1 MTQLWPRIRPQGWP
15 LLKQAERT
23 CGWVLAEA
31 AAALSAAGVAD
42 PRRQA
47 RRLVSGALAIPQPDI
62 FGHPDCAL
70 DEQQISRVRA
80 LLRRMIAGEP
90 LSRIFERREFWGL
103 EFSLSAD
110 TLDPRPETETVI
122 EAVVRRVPDRSTPR
136 RLLDLGTGTGCLLL
150 ALLTEFPA
158 ARGVGIDIAEGAV
171 STAARNAVKLGLAER
186 ARFAVGDWATAVSG
200 KFDAIL
206 ANPPYIAN
214 GALALLPP
222 EVACYDPWRA
232 LDGGEDGL
240 QSHRAIAEAA
250 SRLLSP
256 HGIFAT
262 EIGAGQEDA
271 VTAIMKQNSLIVDDI
286 EKDLAGIPRVV
297 IAHPSPHGRE
307 DRKRLECAAVPSRLP
322 ALGGRVSRD
331 TKRESPT

>member
-1 MTQLWPRIRPQGWP
+1 
-15 LLKQAERT
+15 LKQAERT

-47 RRLVSGALAIPQPDI
+47 RRLVSEALAIPQPDI

-80 LLRRMIAGEP
+80 LLRRMVAGEP

-110 TLDPRPETETVI
+110 TLDPRPDTETVI
-122 EAVVRRVPDRSTPR
+122 AAVLRRAPDRSAPL

-150 ALLTEFPA
+150 ALLAEFPEA
-158 ARGVGIDIAEGAV
+158 SGVGIDIAEGAV
-171 STAARNAVKLGLAER
+171 RTAARNAVQLGLAHR
-186 ARFAVGDWATAVSG
+186 ARFFVGDWATAVSG

-206 ANPPYIAN
+206 ANPPYIVSE
-214 GALALLPP
+214 ALALLPR
-222 EVACYDPWRA
+222 EVACHDPCRA

-240 QSHRAIAEAA
+240 RSHRAIAEAA
-250 SRLLSP
+250 LGLLSP
-256 HGIFAT
+256 DGILAT
-262 EIGAGQEDA
+262 EIGAGQVDSII
-271 VTAIMKQNSLIVDDI
+271 AIMRENSLVVDGI
-286 EKDLAGIPRVV
+286 EKDLAGIARCV
-297 IAHPSPHGRE
+297 IASR
-307 DRKRLECAAVPSRLP
+307 AA
-322 ALGGRVSRD
+322 
-331 TKRESPT
+331 

>member
-1 MTQLWPRIRPQGWP
+1 M
-15 LLKQAERT
+15 
-23 CGWVLAEA
+23 
-31 AAALSAAGVAD
+31 
-42 PRRQA
+42 
-47 RRLVSGALAIPQPDI
+47 VSGVLAIPQPDI

-122 EAVVRRVPDRSTPR
+122 EAVLRREPDRSAPR
-136 RLLDLGTGTGCLLL
+136 WLLDLGTGTGCLLL
-150 ALLTEFPA
+150 ALLAEFPA

-171 STAARNAVKLGLAER
+171 RTAAHNAVTLGLAER
-186 ARFAVGDWATAVSG
+186 ARFVVGDWATAVSG

-206 ANPPYIAN
+206 ANPPYIASE
-214 GALALLPP
+214 ALALLPP
-222 EVACYDPWRA
+222 EVARYDPWLA

-240 QSHRAIAEAA
+240 RSHRAIAEAA

-256 HGIFAT
+256 QGILAT
-262 EIGAGQEDA
+262 EIGAGQADSVA
-271 VTAIMKQNSLIVDDI
+271 AIMRDNSLVVDGI
-286 EKDLAGIPRVV
+286 EKDLARIARCV
-297 IAHPSPHGRE
+297 IARPAPHDRRRE
-307 DRKRLECAAVPSRLP
+307 KKVGMRCGPV
-322 ALGGRVSRD
+322 
-331 TKRESPT
+331 